1 MFDFGVGYSEIF
13 VLALIAIV
21 VIGPKDLPKVLR
33 AFGRTMS
40 KVRGMASE
48 FQGHVN
54 VAMKEAGLEDVQKD
68 LQALKIGNPMLSSSS
83 SSSSASKSPAPP
95 VAPKSNDFDTYFG
108 SDGDGKAAS

>member
-33 AFGRTMS
+33 AFGRTMT

-48 FQGHVN
+48 FQGHVDQ
-54 VAMKEAGLEDVQKD
+54 AMKEAGLEDVKKD
-68 LQALKIGNPMLSSSS
+68 FQALKSGNPM
-83 SSSSASKSPAPP
+83 SSAAPKP
-95 VAPKSNDFDTYFG
+95 SIAAPPKSNDFDEFFG
-108 SDGDGKAAS
+108 DAGGSGPAKT